1 MKIEINNKISYG
13 QEIELIKEIH
23 TGDLRQKADAT
34 YLIYQN
40 NDNERVVIKFNAAEL
55 TMSRFSKPQSVM
67 RFLANKKALIA
78 IPTPVGIQQFLTDT
92 SHFHLDHD
100 QQTVTLDYALLQ
112 ASTETAFAHY
122 HLEIKWY

>member
-1 MKIEINNKISYG
+1 M
-13 QEIELIKEIH
+13 
-23 TGDLRQKADAT
+23 
-34 YLIYQN
+34 
-40 NDNERVVIKFNAAEL
+40 IKFNAAEL

-92 SHFHLDHD
+92 SHFHLDHG

-112 ASTETAFAHY
+112 PSTETAFAHY